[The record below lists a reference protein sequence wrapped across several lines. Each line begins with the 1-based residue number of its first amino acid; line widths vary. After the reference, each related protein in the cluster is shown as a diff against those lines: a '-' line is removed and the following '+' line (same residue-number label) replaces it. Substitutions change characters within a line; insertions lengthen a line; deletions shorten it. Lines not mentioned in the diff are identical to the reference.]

1 MTVVMKL
8 NDKLV
13 ALYKK
18 IKSNVKITLCHCT
31 LRSFFLKD
39 LTFFTFFTSKDSSF
53 QFLIVL
59 MLKVRPPSVFFLKNR
74 TMKI

>member
-1 MTVVMKL
+1 MMKL

-31 LRSFFLKD
+31 LRYFFFKGFNIFHL
-39 LTFFTFFTSKDSSF
+39 LYVNA
-53 QFLIVL
+53 QFI
-59 MLKVRPPSVFFLKNR
+59 PISNR
-74 TMKI
+74 SHAKSPASP